1 MSNTPKLYGLVLG
14 GGRSIRM
21 GSEKRLL
28 KYHGSEQ
35 QARMYNLL
43 EQVCEASYLS
53 IRQDQVSLNEDK
65 FKIIIDENRYKGPFN
80 GILSAHAA
88 YPKVAWLVLA
98 CDLPFMDKESLK
110 TLIAKRNSLKSATAM
125 ATKKTDIPEPLVTIW
140 EPKGLEKAKEF
151 LEVSKNSGP
160 TEFLRNSEIDKVYPS
175 TDDVLFN
182 ANSQADFEQVK
193 SHLNA
198 LQDG

>member
-14 GGRSIRM
+14 GGRSTRM
-21 GSEKRLL
+21 GSDKRLL
-28 KYHGSEQ
+28 NYHGSEQ
-35 QARMYNLL
+35 QACMYNLL

-53 IRQDQVSLNEDK
+53 IRQDQVSSNEGR
-65 FKIIIDENRYKGPFN
+65 FNVIIDKNRYQGPFN
-80 GILSAHAA
+80 GIMSAHAA

-110 TLIAKRNSLKSATAM
+110 TLIAKRNLLKGATAM

-182 ANSQADFEQVK
+182 ANSREDFDQAK
-193 SHLNA
+193 TRLKA